1 MKSNLDN
8 FIRAEVK
15 DGRMVYWFRCSDC
28 GCEYKKWNLQN
39 ITGVCSQCQ
48 AKRCAEKRK
57 KRIEN
62 ESKKAL
68 ANALPMIRKRIRKIS
83 EKVYVNDKKYILES
97 EVLRIID
104 EMEAADDREKTED
117 I

>member
-8 FIRAEVK
+8 FIRAEVEN
-15 DGRMVYWFRCSDC
+15 GRMVYWFRCADC
-28 GCEYKKWNLQN
+28 GCEYTRWNLQN
-39 ITGVCSQCQ
+39 IIGVCSECQ
-48 AKRCAEKRK
+48 AKRYSEKGK

-83 EKVYVNDKKYILES
+83 EKVIVNDKKYILES
-97 EVLRIID
+97 EVFRIID
-104 EMEAADDREKTED
+104 EMEAADGREQEAE
-117 I
+117 

>member
-8 FIRAEVK
+8 FIKAEVK
-15 DGRMVYWFRCSDC
+15 NGYMVYWFRCADC
-28 GCEYKKWNLQN
+28 GCEYQRANLQN
-39 ITGVCSQCQ
+39 IKGVCSQCQ
-48 AKRCAEKRK
+48 KKRIAEKMK

-68 ANALPMIRKRIRKIS
+68 ANALPMIRKRIKKVS
-83 EKVYVNDKKYILES
+83 EKVIVNDKKYILES

-104 EMEAADDREKTED
+104 EMEVTDDREKTED